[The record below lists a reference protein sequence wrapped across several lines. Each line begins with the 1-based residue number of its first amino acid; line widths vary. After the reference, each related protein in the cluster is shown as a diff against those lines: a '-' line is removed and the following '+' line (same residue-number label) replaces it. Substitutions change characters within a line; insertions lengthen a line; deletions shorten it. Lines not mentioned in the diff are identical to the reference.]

1 VFRRAAF
8 GLGAAAAGAAG
19 VMVAGVSAWQPWV
32 FLIAPDLAVALG
44 MGRGLKPGQ
53 LHPRAV
59 PLYNALHVLAGPAV
73 LAVAAWWLG
82 RPWLGAALAWCAHV
96 LFDRA
101 VGFGLRDRAGYIR

>member
-1 VFRRAAF
+1 
-8 GLGAAAAGAAG
+8 
-19 VMVAGVSAWQPWV
+19 V